1 MDFNVNILLYYFL
14 FSENTEDMDRA
25 EGYTRDAEQCKLL
38 LSSLHETAATR
49 DLAECPVQKKL
60 AEISNDLESFLSSH
74 IEKSVSS
81 MLAVAVERCP
91 TVLAPNSR
99 SLSDLKSLT
108 DSKSKMPPEY
118 VKNLVYD
125 TLGYEI
131 TSKVNEMNLIIANH
145 ISDKV
150 IDDVIDGLARS
161 YKSMVGDLGS
171 FRKKRSLTPDVLKVE
186 NLS

>member
-1 MDFNVNILLYYFL
+1 M
-14 FSENTEDMDRA
+14 ERA
-25 EGYTRDAEQCKLL
+25 EGLTRDAEHCKLL

-49 DLAECPVQKKL
+49 DLAECPVQRKL
-60 AEISNDLESFLSSH
+60 DEISNELETFLSTH
-74 IEKSVSS
+74 IRTCVSS
-81 MLAVAVERCP
+81 MLAVAEDRCP

-99 SLSDLKSLT
+99 SLSDMKSLT
-108 DSKSKMPPEY
+108 ESKSAMPPEY
-118 VKNLVYD
+118 IKNLVYD

-161 YKSMVGDLGS
+161 YKSLVGDLGS

-186 NLS
+186 K